1 VSAVLGLDL
10 RGSSICTASVGETD
24 GRRTILWLSQTPAH
38 EKLQFPDKVTLALAL
53 PDDAV
58 MVKYYLMP
66 SVSGSD
72 IGLRLQF
79 EMEQSLLDD
88 AELFKFDSVRSGL
101 TDRYLGLICRRTTIA
116 ELQNVVGIPEDASTV
131 ALARGVALGRG
142 FRAFCKM
149 PGGELAGVIDIAPR
163 VLTFCLL
170 YRGEVTAL
178 GHLKLDGYDLAEEQ
192 SVKRMAMEIKTLV
205 AFKLASLAE
214 MGLTIPMS
222 SLSLSGDV
230 TDLLVEQLAKYFPS
244 GLQKAEVN
252 RAALGPGLDS
262 THRPELFLPA
272 LGMTVI

>member
-1 VSAVLGLDL
+1 MSAVLGIDL

-24 GRRTILWLSQTPAH
+24 GRTTILWLSQTPSN
-38 EKLQFPDKVTLALAL
+38 EKIQFPDKVTLALAL

-88 AELFKFDSVRSGL
+88 ASLFRFDSIKSGL
-101 TDRYLGLICRRTTIA
+101 TDRYLGLICRKTAIEEMQKT
-116 ELQNVVGIPEDASTV
+116 VGIPEDASTL
-131 ALARGVALGRG
+131 ALSRGVALGRG

-149 PGGELAGVIDIAPR
+149 PGGELAGVIDIAPSN
-163 VLTFCLL
+163 LTFCLV

-178 GHLKLDGYDLAEEQ
+178 GHLKLDGYDLADEQ
-192 SVKRMAMEIKTLV
+192 SVKRVAMEIKTLV

-214 MGLTIPMS
+214 IGLTIPMS

-230 TDLLVEQLAKYFPS
+230 NELLVDQLAKYFPS
-244 GLQKAEVN
+244 GLQRAEVT
-252 RAALGPGLDS
+252 RAALGPGLDTS
-262 THRPELFLPA
+262 HRPELFLPA